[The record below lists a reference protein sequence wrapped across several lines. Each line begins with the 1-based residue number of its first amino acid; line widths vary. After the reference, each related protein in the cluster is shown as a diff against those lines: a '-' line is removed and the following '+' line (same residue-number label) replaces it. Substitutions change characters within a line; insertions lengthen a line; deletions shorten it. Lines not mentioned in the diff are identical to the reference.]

1 MSNAPRNEYLPELV
15 SPPGETLQ
23 ELLDGRH
30 MTQAQLAERTG
41 RPRKTINEIVKGKAP
56 ITPET
61 ALQLE
66 RVLGVPAGFW
76 IARESHYQ
84 ECLSRDHEGKA
95 LACYTGWLREIP
107 VAEMAKLG
115 WIERHKDDVQQM
127 REVLSFFG
135 VASPRQWE
143 QVVLKPQVSFRHAKT
158 FESSP
163 THLAAWLRRGEIE
176 AQDIVCSTFD
186 RSSFESALVEARGLT
201 IESDLK
207 TLKERLQEICARS
220 GVAVVFVRQLPR
232 SRVSGATRWLSP
244 TKAIIQL
251 SLRYRTDDHLWFTFF
266 HEAGHI
272 LLHGK
277 RDVFIEVPR
286 RIRRQCDRRPRPT
299 ILHQS
304 SSFLPRFC
312 KTSGLRL

>member
-1 MSNAPRNEYLPELV
+1 
-15 SPPGETLQ
+15 
-23 ELLDGRH
+23 
-30 MTQAQLAERTG
+30 
-41 RPRKTINEIVKGKAP
+41 
-56 ITPET
+56 
-61 ALQLE
+61 
-66 RVLGVPAGFW
+66 
-76 IARESHYQ
+76 
-84 ECLSRDHEGKA
+84 
-95 LACYTGWLREIP
+95 
-107 VAEMAKLG
+107 
-115 WIERHKDDVQQM
+115 M

-277 RDVFIEVPR
+277 RDVFIEVNSGDAEGADSLISGGAKKDPSTMR
-286 RIRRQCDRRPRPT
+286 QEAEADDFASEFLIPAEILQNLRPAALKHRISEADVRQLARELGIAPGIVVGR
-299 ILHQS
+299 LQ
-304 SSFLPRFC
+304 FLGWLPYSHLYRLKTRFRWPHEV
-312 KTSGLRL
+312 G